1 MTAEPH
7 PVPAPRGR
15 RRPVRAVVVA
25 VPVRDEERRVRA
37 CLRSVL
43 AAAARVPLPVVVAVA
58 LDRCVDGSRAAVEA
72 VLGGRPGTLVVEL
85 GPAPRRTV
93 AEVRDAAVTAG
104 LALARRR
111 RPVATDELW
120 VAGTDADTVVPPGW
134 LVEQVR
140 RADAGADLVAGAVDL
155 DDDPGLDRPARE
167 RYARLVRPR
176 DGVGGEEH
184 GHVYGADLG
193 VRASAWRA
201 AGGFPR
207 VDSGEDAALL
217 DAVAAAGGVVVRPT
231 WPRAV
236 TSGRTRGRADGGLAD
251 LLADLA
257 GPGRVP
263 SG

>member
-1 MTAEPH
+1 
-7 PVPAPRGR
+7 
-15 RRPVRAVVVA
+15 
-25 VPVRDEERRVRA
+25 
-37 CLRSVL
+37 
-43 AAAARVPLPVVVAVA
+43 
-58 LDRCVDGSRAAVEA
+58 
-72 VLGGRPGTLVVEL
+72 
-85 GPAPRRTV
+85 
-93 AEVRDAAVTAG
+93 
-104 LALARRR
+104 
-111 RPVATDELW
+111 